1 MTDREQLELVKELL
15 RALKGM
21 LEVWEED
28 PAYGVHYAEKARAA
42 LTRMAECPSQSMV
55 RNMQKKPAPPL
66 QKRRKHD

>member
-15 RALKGM
+15 GALKGM

-28 PAYGVHYAEKARAA
+28 PAYGVQYAEKARAA
-42 LTRMAECPSQSMV
+42 LTRMAECPSQ
-55 RNMQKKPAPPL
+55 RLPLFKRPAPPL